1 MFGVQEI
8 IPGSLTQRWPHA
20 HVETVGAKWVMD
32 PPCTS
37 AAVTLTLFAGRTG
50 TTVSRVMMGSPAC
63 EKMVTPMRRRTATH
77 LFRFCWLSRN
87 Q

>member
-1 MFGVQEI
+1 VSCS
-8 IPGSLTQRWPHA
+8 PC
-20 HVETVGAKWVMD
+20 
-32 PPCTS
+32 PP
-37 AAVTLTLFAGRTG
+37 ARIVNRRAVSLTLFAGRTG
-50 TTVSRVMMGSPAC
+50 TTVSQVMMGSPAC